1 MKKTILTGIAT
12 AALAFSAS
20 AEVKV
25 GNPMAVTGPIP
36 DLVAPMV
43 LAVDLAAQHV
53 NEQGGLFSDGQ
64 KYTIVRADSGCDP
77 TAAVDAVTKL
87 VNVEQVS
94 AIIGPVCS
102 GATIAQAQS
111 VTIPAGVVTLSVSA
125 SSPAIFQKSGARPAW
140 SSPPWS
146 SGSPPARG
154 PRGASRS

>member
-1 MKKTILTGIAT
+1 MKKIILTGIAS
-12 AALAFSAS
+12 AALAVSAS

-36 DLVAPMV
+36 DLVAPML
-43 LAVDLAAQHV
+43 LAVDLAEKHV
-53 NEQGGLFSDGQ
+53 NEQGGLFADGQ

-111 VTIPAGVVTLSVSA
+111 VTMPAGVVHCQFQPLLQLSLA
-125 SSPAIFQKSGARPAW
+125 
-140 SSPPWS
+140 
-146 SGSPPARG
+146 
-154 PRGASRS
+154 

>member
-53 NEQGGLFSDGQ
+53 NEQGGLFLMDRNIQLSEL
-64 KYTIVRADSGCDP
+64 TV
-77 TAAVDAVTKL
+77 AVILQQQLT
-87 VNVEQVS
+87 Q
-94 AIIGPVCS
+94 
-102 GATIAQAQS
+102 
-111 VTIPAGVVTLSVSA
+111 
-125 SSPAIFQKSGARPAW
+125 
-140 SSPPWS
+140 
-146 SGSPPARG
+146 
-154 PRGASRS
+154 

>member
-64 KYTIVRADSGCDP
+64 KY
-77 TAAVDAVTKL
+77 
-87 VNVEQVS
+87 
-94 AIIGPVCS
+94 IIKIMAFGQ
-102 GATIAQAQS
+102 ALKRYIIAQS
-111 VTIPAGVVTLSVSA
+111 LRRGDPKMPKIY
-125 SSPAIFQKSGARPAW
+125 
-140 SSPPWS
+140 PPTW
-146 SGSPPARG
+146 
-154 PRGASRS
+154 